1 MGRSDV
7 RRVKGAKPSM
17 GRQDVPKKRQSSL
30 EKSPCVVDELED
42 EDALHEGE
50 DEAGISQKG
59 IDRMMR
65 ALGKDG
71 LSELDLAMLEQLR
84 AEHGVEEEED
94 EKDDEDEEEDED
106 EEDVN
111 EDLID
116 DEAEEAEDDDEED
129 VNEDLID
136 DEAEEAEDDDEEEDD
151 EDLIDD
157 EAEAAEDDDDAE
169 EEEDMDAAE
178 EESAL
183 PAAAPKDSLAAS
195 ILRSGLVPD
204 EDDDDEEDEEEDEEE
219 EEEEQDEEDEPI
231 EMEAVPSGTQ
241 LSEQVL
247 ASRHNRIRINNAE
260 AMQRVYD
267 HVRLDAPSAH
277 GKMPWIETMSLTYDK
292 VVADEVPDVQN
303 DLDRELAFYRQ
314 ALAGAVQGR
323 QCVLEAGVPFSRP
336 SDYFAEMLKTDEHME
351 RVRQRLLDESAS
363 IKASEEAKRQ
373 RELKKYGKKIQTEKL
388 QERQRSKKEM
398 EDKVN
403 ALKRKRS
410 SGFELDD
417 DEFDV
422 QLEEAIG
429 ERKNEARRP
438 RGKMSR
444 QSRDAKYGF
453 GGKKR
458 HQKSNTAES
467 TDAWGGARR
476 KTKAKAKKAQRP
488 GKSKRAARR

>member
-7 RRVKGAKPSM
+7 RRGKSARAAAEQATPL
-17 GRQDVPKKRQSSL
+17 KKSQNKQNKASHIVNDL
-30 EKSPCVVDELED
+30 DDEE
-42 EDALHEGE
+42 ALHEGE

-59 IDRMMR
+59 IERMMR
-65 ALGKDG
+65 ALGEDG
-71 LSELDLAMLEQLR
+71 LSEMDLALLEQLR
-84 AEHGVEEEED
+84 ADRVD
-94 EKDDEDEEEDED
+94 EEDED
-106 EEDVN
+106 EDEDEAEDEDLDDDDAEEAEDDEDEDLDDDDAEEAEDDED

-116 DEAEEAEDDDEED
+116 DEAEEAEDDEDEEVD
-129 VNEDLID
+129 E
-136 DEAEEAEDDDEEEDD
+136 DEAEEAEDNDDEE
-151 EDLIDD
+151 
-157 EAEAAEDDDDAE
+157 AEDNE
-169 EEEDMDAAE
+169 EEEE
-178 EESAL
+178 PSH
-183 PAAAPKDSLAAS
+183 AAPKDSLAAS

-204 EDDDDEEDEEEDEEE
+204 EDDDEEEEEDED
-219 EEEEQDEEDEPI
+219 DEDEGEDEDAEPI
-231 EMEAVPSGTQ
+231 EIEAVPSGAQ
-241 LSEQVL
+241 LSEQEL
-247 ASRHNRIRINNAE
+247 ASRHHRIRINHTDALE
-260 AMQRVYD
+260 RVYED
-267 HVRLDAPSAH
+267 FRLDAPSAH
-277 GKMPWIETMSLTYDK
+277 GKMPWIETMSLDYDK
-292 VVADEVPDVQN
+292 VLADEVPDVQN

-314 ALAGAVQGR
+314 ALAAAVQGR
-323 QCVLEAGVPFSRP
+323 QRVLEAGVPFSRP

-363 IKASEEAKRQ
+363 IKASEDAKRQ
-373 RELKKYGKKIQTEKL
+373 RELKKYGKKVQTEKL
-388 QERQRSKKEM
+388 LERQRSKKEM

-429 ERKNEARRP
+429 ERKAEARKP

-476 KTKAKAKKAQRP
+476 KPGPARGKAKKPQRP